1 MTLEARKLHKA
12 ECSATRQHLV
22 KSGRCAKQACNL
34 HLNTGLSPLE
44 VVQKVQALSEK
55 LIVVV
60 GDDLLSIEA
69 QRNAT
74 ILFMSLLRSTLSSKR
89 ALSEFKLK
97 PEAFDWLIG
106 EIETKFNSVSPA
118 VNFNA

>member
-1 MTLEARKLHKA
+1 M
-12 ECSATRQHLV
+12 
-22 KSGRCAKQACNL
+22 
-34 HLNTGLSPLE
+34 E
-44 VVQKVQALSEK
+44 VVGKVRRLSDK
-55 LIVVV
+55 LVVVV
-60 GDDLLSIEA
+60 GEDPLSVEA

-106 EIETKFNSVSPA
+106 EIETRFNSVRPFPFRRFA
-118 VNFNA
+118 VCDSSVIL